1 MATTLKINFHD
12 ILPTVQDYGSCRW
25 LAIDH
30 DGFAVA
36 MFLSIPQLQEL
47 AADIIRQFGPLPVIE
62 PQVEIVEASGQTAD
76 EKVELSVPPAED
88 EFLGE
93 AEPPQEDRVTAVN
106 PIRVEREDN
115 SPEVPDHD

>member
-1 MATTLKINFHD
+1 MAAMLKLQFHD
-12 ILPTVQDYGSCRW
+12 ILPQVEQYSGVHW
-25 LAIDH
+25 LKFEH
-30 DGFAVA
+30 GVFAVTA
-36 MFLSIPQLQEL
+36 FLDVDQLRQL
-47 AADIIRQFGPLPVIE
+47 AQDIIVRYGPLPIAE
-62 PQVEIVEASGQTAD
+62 PRVDVEARGQTAD